1 MDREEDSRLLPLR
14 DATKRNIDKELLR
27 THLLHHPIVDVGRE
41 LADHMLD
48 LDGEYKFVRIGRPVE
63 GESRTHLVSQFSSDE
78 VERQVTVV
86 DYGIT
91 ESAEEREMC
100 KVRPTTERHLD
111 LRRDAFNSD
120 QRECAD

>member
-1 MDREEDSRLLPLR
+1 MWVESLLIICSTWTESTSSLEFR
-14 DATKRNIDKELLR
+14 
-27 THLLHHPIVDVGRE
+27 
-41 LADHMLD
+41 
-48 LDGEYKFVRIGRPVE
+48 RPVE

-91 ESAEEREMC
+91 ESAEERDMC